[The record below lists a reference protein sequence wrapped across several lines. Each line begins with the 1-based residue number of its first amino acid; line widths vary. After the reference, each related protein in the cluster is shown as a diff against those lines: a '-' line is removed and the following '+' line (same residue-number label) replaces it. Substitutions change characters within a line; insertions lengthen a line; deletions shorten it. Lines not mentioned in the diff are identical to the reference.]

1 MKEQVEDKKI
11 YRSKDDYLIAGV
23 CGGLASF
30 FKIDST
36 LVRVIFI
43 LLVLSGGSGF
53 LIYLIL
59 WLIIPKEGGKMVKVD
74 RDKKIKEF
82 ANDLG
87 DKAQDMA
94 KEIKREINYSKKRG
108 SFFGLVLIILG
119 GIVLVNKL
127 FPVQIDWEYVWPG
140 ILIFLGLYLM
150 ARK

>member
-1 MKEQVEDKKI
+1 MKDSVENKKI
-11 YRSKDDYLIAGV
+11 YRSKDDCIVAGV
-23 CGGLASF
+23 SGGLADY

-36 LVRVIFI
+36 LIRVIFI
-43 LLVLSGGSGF
+43 LLFLGGGSGF
-53 LIYLIL
+53 LIYIIL

-82 ANDLG
+82 ADDLG

-94 KEIKREINYSKKRG
+94 KEIKREINSSKKRG
-108 SFFGLVLIILG
+108 SFFGLVLIVLG
-119 GIVLVNKL
+119 GVILVNKL
-127 FPVQIDWEYVWPG
+127 FPVQIDWDYVWPG